1 MSTDLDLSKNVN
13 DVEFPKFNPTGD
25 RLVVKVL
32 QPSCEYHSV
41 SKGGIIIPGGK
52 DESAFVKCE
61 IIDKGPDCTIPDE
74 AEFVHCLV
82 GGGMRGL
89 KPISLANG
97 HFVVDQ
103 QDVFFWESFETDA
116 SEGNEEGKLITLV
129 KE

>member
-1 MSTDLDLSKNVN
+1 MSSNILEGNVN
-13 DVEFPKFNPTGD
+13 DIEFPAFVPTGD
-25 RLVVKVL
+25 RLIVKVL
-32 QPSCEYHSV
+32 GPSCEYHSV

-52 DESAFVKCE
+52 DDSAFVKCE

-82 GGGMRGL
+82 GGGMRGV

-97 HFVVDQ
+97 HCIVEQ
-103 QDVFFWESFETDA
+103 QDVFFWEAYAT
-116 SEGNEEGKLITLV
+116 EEDEPGKLITLV